1 MAAKAIEVI
10 KNTKADTSYYAYGRQ
25 ERSSGKS

>member
-1 MAAKAIEVI
+1 MAAKAMA
-10 KNTKADTSYYAYGRQ
+10 KADTSYYAYGRQ